1 MTNIRLLY
9 VSKFRAKHYFKSELY
24 KILTEALKFNEENKI
39 YGALYYGNGYFI
51 QCLEGKEDKVKDL
64 FHKKILKDP
73 RHENCE
79 ILSIENID
87 TYLFANW
94 YMKYANIDQNIINF
108 FSNNHNDIFNPY
120 FLNTSTIPPFIKL
133 LSQHADNF
141 SILKSKALIT
151 SNPI

>member
-1 MTNIRLLY
+1 M
-9 VSKFRAKHYFKSELY
+9 
-24 KILTEALKFNEENKI
+24 
-39 YGALYYGNGYFI
+39 
-51 QCLEGKEDKVKDL
+51 
-64 FHKKILKDP
+64 KDP

-120 FLNTSTIPPFIKL
+120 LLNTSTIPPFIKL